1 MSAIERCRTAALGGH
16 VARCQDCAYTTIAYN
31 SCRNRHCPKCQGAA
45 AKQWLAERE
54 AELLPVPY
62 FHVVF
67 TLPAR
72 IAAIA
77 YQNKAVVY
85 DLLFRAAAETVLTIA
100 ADPKHLG
107 ARIGVTAVLHTWGS
121 TMTHHPHVHMIVPGG
136 GISLDGSRWL
146 SCRPRFFLPV
156 PVFSKLFRGLMLGK
170 LLAAHKAGQ
179 LKFFGQHA
187 HLADRKAFA
196 AYLAPLRRRKWYL
209 YSKPPFGGPEA
220 VLAYLS
226 RYTHRVA
233 ISNRRLIAFDHNG
246 VTFKYKDYRA
256 NGRARYKVMTLA
268 TGEFIRRFLIHVL
281 PKGFHHIRHYGLF
294 AKASCADNIARAR
307 ELLAVPKPQADAD
320 VGAPTPCPCCGGRMI
335 IIETFAP
342 GCQPHYQPSTTTVAI
357 RIDTS

>member
-1 MSAIERCRTAALGGH
+1 M
-16 VARCQDCAYTTIAYN
+16 
-31 SCRNRHCPKCQGAA
+31 
-45 AKQWLAERE
+45 
-54 AELLPVPY
+54 PVPY

-107 ARIGVTAVLHTWGS
+107 ARIYITAVLHTWGS
-121 TMTHHPHVHMIVPGG
+121 TMTHHPHVHWSVPGG
-136 GISLDGSRWL
+136 GISLDGSRWV

-156 PVFSKLFRGLMLGK
+156 PGLSNPFRGLMLAK

-187 HLADRKAFA
+187 HLAERKAFA
-196 AYLAPLRRRKWYL
+196 AYLAPLRKRKWYL

-233 ISNRRLIAFDHNG
+233 ISNRGVDHNG

-256 NGRARYKVMTLA
+256 NGRARCKAITLA
-268 TGEFIRRFLIHVL
+268 TVSSSAASSSTSCQRASTASATTACSPRL
-281 PKGFHHIRHYGLF
+281 PGRPT
-294 AKASCADNIARAR
+294 SRRAR
-307 ELLAVPKPQADAD
+307 ELLAVPRPNASR
-320 VGAPTPCPCCGGRMI
+320 PC
-335 IIETFAP
+335 
-342 GCQPHYQPSTTTVAI
+342 
-357 RIDTS
+357 